1 VIMLRIFVKFNNE
14 VTRIFDTD
22 ELHVTIGRSPNNDIQ
37 IDNLAVSSEHA
48 LIIKSDDRYFIEDL
62 NSTNGTYVNEKKI
75 DKRWPINTYDTVTIG
90 KHALAFEMGDNFD
103 TVPQITRKET
113 GRDHMDQTMIL
124 ETKRQ
129 HELNERARGVQDY
142 RIDEPPPGRLIV
154 KNGSMAKKEYE
165 LTGNLSL
172 IGKDTGADIRLEGW
186 LAPKIAGFVHRDE
199 NGYSL
204 IPPQKQNKIRLN
216 GKRIDR
222 SEKLNP
228 DDVISV
234 GGVKLLFKPT

>member
-1 VIMLRIFVKFNNE
+1 MLRIFVKFNNE

-22 ELHVTIGRSPNNDIQ
+22 ESRVTIGRSPENDIQ
-37 IDNLAVSSEHA
+37 IDNLAVSSTHA

-75 DKRWPINTYDTVTIG
+75 DKRWPINTNDTVTIG

-103 TVPQITRKET
+103 TVPQMGSKSS
-113 GRDHMDQTMIL
+113 GMDHMDQTMIL
-124 ETKRQ
+124 ETRRQ
-129 HELNERARGVQDY
+129 HELNERAGGIQAY
-142 RIDEPPPGRLIV
+142 KKEGPPPGRLIV
-154 KNGSMAKKEYE
+154 RNGSLARKEYT

-172 IGKDTGADIRLEGW
+172 IGKDSGADIRLEGW

-199 NGYSL
+199 SGYSL
-204 IPPQKQNKIRLN
+204 IPPQKQNKLRLN

-222 SEKLNP
+222 SEKLNAE
-228 DDVISV
+228 DVISI
-234 GGVKLLFKPT
+234 GGVKLLFKPS